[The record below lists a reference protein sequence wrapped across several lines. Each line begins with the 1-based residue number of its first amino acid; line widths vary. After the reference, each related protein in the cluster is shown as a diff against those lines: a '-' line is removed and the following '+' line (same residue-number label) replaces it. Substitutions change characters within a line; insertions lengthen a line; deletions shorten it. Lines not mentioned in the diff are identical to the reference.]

1 MIKKCR
7 QIWICNRRRYLTWK
21 KLLAKAA
28 TIKRFENS
36 PLGTEIKKKKMT
48 LEKQYQRL
56 DKVHG
61 FNKTIM
67 NKKRKKR

>member
-36 PLGTEIKKKKMT
+36 PLGTEIKKKT
-48 LEKQYQRL
+48 DIR
-56 DKVHG
+56 
-61 FNKTIM
+61 KTVSKI
-67 NKKRKKR
+67 RQGSWIQ

>member
-1 MIKKCR
+1 M
-7 QIWICNRRRYLTWK
+7 
-21 KLLAKAA
+21 LAKAA

-36 PLGTEIKKKKMT
+36 PLGTEIKKKKLT

>member
-36 PLGTEIKKKKMT
+36 PLGTEIKKKKT
-48 LEKQYQRL
+48 DIR
-56 DKVHG
+56 
-61 FNKTIM
+61 KTGSKI
-67 NKKRKKR
+67 RQGSWIQ